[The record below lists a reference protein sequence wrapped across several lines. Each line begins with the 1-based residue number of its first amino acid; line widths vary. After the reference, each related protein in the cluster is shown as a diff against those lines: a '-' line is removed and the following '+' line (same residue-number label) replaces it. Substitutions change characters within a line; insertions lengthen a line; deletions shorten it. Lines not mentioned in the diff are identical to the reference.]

1 MDTEKKY
8 GLKKPK
14 AILLFVQMLLTIII
28 LVVALYLLVYVS
40 INGLGAWMIASYIF
54 ISLSVLAIFGYGI
67 IGYKEGEL
75 IYLLSIIPY
84 LVAIF
89 INIMLPNRN
98 AFQVGLLS
106 ILFALTFAFAI
117 KQKDFKFNQIISILM
132 VVTSLTFSIYSS
144 ITARVDFL
152 GNISENWLTYVAMYL
167 SIFVPTIMS
176 GTFAL
181 TYNVRNT
188 KSSITK

>member
-14 AILLFVQMLLTIII
+14 AILLFVQMLLTIIL

-40 INGLGAWMIASYIF
+40 INGLGAWMITSYIF

-67 IGYKEGEL
+67 IGYKKGEL
-75 IYLLSIIPY
+75 IYLFSTIPY

-98 AFQVGLLS
+98 AFQIGVLS

-132 VVTSLTFSIYSS
+132 VVTSLVFSIYSS

-188 KSSITK
+188 KAL